1 MTHQPAGSG
10 PILLDYNATT
20 PVDPG
25 VADACLPY
33 LTEHFGN
40 PSSSHA
46 RFGPELAAAEVVPP
60 PEVSALPV
68 MVRFMVRN
76 DINP

>member
-1 MTHQPAGSG
+1 MTHQPAGVRADS
-10 PILLDYNATT
+10 PRQQRHHA
-20 PVDPG
+20 VDPG

-33 LTEHFGN
+33 LTEHLGN

-46 RFGPELAAAEVVPP
+46 GSGPELAAAEVVPP
-60 PEVSALPV
+60 PEASALPV

>member
-1 MTHQPAGSG
+1 VGLRAAVAAVAAITAASG
-10 PILLDYNATT
+10 I
-20 PVDPG
+20 V
-25 VADACLPY
+25 VDACLPY

-46 RFGPELAAAEVVPP
+46 GSGPELAAAEVVPP

-68 MVRFMVRN
+68 MVGFMVRN